1 MGVLK
6 MTETVE
12 VVENVK
18 REFKLVLIGDNG
30 VGKSTFIRRHIEG
43 EKMKKYIP
51 TIGAEVLPLNFQT
64 NFGEITFNCWD
75 IAGGE
80 KIGGLRDGF
89 FAQSDCGIIMF
100 DVTSRQSYKNLPGW
114 HEDITRICGAI
125 PLVILANKV
134 DNTDRKNYNYV
145 KPFIYLCRKVLGKDD
160 LIFTESPPLVPPE
173 SKVDLQLQ
181 ERYAQELCDSCQV
194 GGVVCDDD
202 DW

>member
-1 MGVLK
+1 
-6 MTETVE
+6 
-12 VVENVK
+12 
-18 REFKLVLIGDNG
+18 
-30 VGKSTFIRRHIEG
+30 
-43 EKMKKYIP
+43 MKKYIP

-134 DNTDRKNYNYV
+134 DNTDRKVRAKQTFYHRKKNIMYYEVSAKQNYNYV